1 MTFRKL
7 KMHTAVGV
15 LASQAALFTGA
26 MAISATASAQDFT
39 CTTVPYAETLD
50 RRLRALDVAVARDL
64 EEPRELLSPTPPE
77 DNPNA
82 PLPDPNPAAA
92 IAEMDD
98 EIRIDR
104 LASHEAAE
112 VYNLYAY
119 AYYLLE
125 DNGRAIINYERV
137 LEEEGANG
145 SLIVRTLKTLAQL
158 HMIEEQF
165 PRALD
170 RYVNWACLRQLQGS
184 NVGPEEYAQIATIY
198 YRMDDH
204 DNALEFVNR
213 AIEMTET
220 AGNIGK
226 ENWYAMKRSILYLK
240 NDIPATIDVIK
251 KLIVYYPN
259 VKYWR
264 ELGGMFAEME
274 DTQRQLSSYHLA
286 YLQNGLE
293 TEGQIKGLGYL
304 YIAAEAPYLGA
315 EIMVEGIENGMIEED
330 EEIYRAIGSAYYQ
343 AREMEKALPW
353 MERAAEASEDG
364 EAYGRLANIYLSLGR
379 YDEAIRAGG
388 EAITR
393 GGLNRRD
400 QVLMTVGSAY
410 HGLKEYDRAIEEF
423 RKIRDDR
430 STDAARQWI
439 TFVESEKE
447 RDRQLRASGIDLDN
461 L

>member
-1 MTFRKL
+1 MIIRKL
-7 KMHTAVGV
+7 KIHAATGV
-15 LASQAALFTGA
+15 LLSQALVFGG
-26 MAISATASAQDFT
+26 AISISAGASAQDFT
-39 CTTVPYAETLD
+39 CTNVQYAESLE
-50 RRLRALDVAVARDL
+50 RRLRALDQAVARDL
-64 EEPRELLSPTPPE
+64 EEPRELLQPTPPE
-77 DNPNA
+77 DDPDA
-82 PLPDPNPAAA
+82 VLPEPNPAAA
-92 IAEMDD
+92 VAEMDD

-145 SLIVRTLKTLAQL
+145 SLVVRTLKTLAQL
-158 HMIEEQF
+158 HMIQEQF

-184 NVGPEEYAQIATIY
+184 NIGAEEYAQIATIY
-198 YRMDDH
+198 YRMEDRAS
-204 DNALEFVNR
+204 ALDFINR
-213 AIEMTET
+213 AITLNED

-226 ENWYAMKRSILYLK
+226 ENWYSMKRSILYLEG
-240 NDIPATIDVIK
+240 DIPGVIDVIR

-264 ELGGMFAEME
+264 ELGGMYSEME
-274 DTQRQLSSYHLA
+274 DPRRQLASYHLA

-293 TEGQIKGLGYL
+293 TEGQLKGLGYL

-315 EIMVEGIENGMIEED
+315 EIMVEGIENGLIEED

-343 AREMEKALPW
+343 SREMEKALPW

-379 YDEAIRAGG
+379 YEDAIRAGG
-388 EAITR
+388 EAVTR
-393 GGLNRRD
+393 GDLNRRD
-400 QVLMTVGSAY
+400 QVLMTVGSAL
-410 HGLKEYDRAIEEF
+410 HGLREYDRAIAEF

-430 STDAARQWI
+430 STNAARQWI